1 MHRFPRY
8 QEKGYGLI
16 MAGFGLFMA
25 VHAAKSMFPLDLGD
39 GPLFLKIVIT
49 LFLACW
55 YGFLLVFI
63 LYGLRSVHTI
73 EIDDLEIRVCLGK
86 LVLRRIP
93 LEQVKTVGISV
104 QYSKT
109 DIAYPELVLS
119 RYTPD
124 ELEEKGKRYF
134 KKRRVR
140 KWMTLAG
147 VPSQG
152 SWSAAR
158 ACLFDS
164 YKAVLLRME
173 RTTEAESILRLHLRS
188 AAFLTDLT

>member
-8 QEKGYGLI
+8 QEKGYGLL

-25 VHAAKSMFPLDLGD
+25 IQAARSMFPLDLGN
-39 GPLFLKIVIT
+39 GPLWSKIFII
-49 LFLACW
+49 LFLTFW
-55 YGFLLVFI
+55 YGFLFVFI
-63 LYGLRSVHTI
+63 LHGLRSVHTI
-73 EIDDLEIRVCLGK
+73 EIDDLEIRVCLGR

-93 LEQVKTVGISV
+93 LEQVKSVGISV

-109 DIAYPELVLS
+109 DISYLELVLS
-119 RYTPD
+119 RYAPD
-124 ELEEKGKRYF
+124 ELEAIGQKYL

-140 KWMTLAG
+140 KWMTRVG
-147 VPSQG
+147 VPCQG
-152 SWSAAR
+152 SQAAAR

-188 AAFLTDLT
+188 VVFLTDLK